1 MLELQL
7 PKDALSLVGMKAKDG
22 GGAVCLA
29 RNVRWKGKSGG
40 RLAQGN
46 ESCQS

>member
-1 MLELQL
+1 MPELQL
-7 PKDALSLVGMKAKDG
+7 PKDASSLVGMKAEDG

-40 RLAQGN
+40 QAGTG
-46 ESCQS
+46 E